1 MYPGGCLLCFV
12 YDPPEQAEMSVFR
25 DCIGPT
31 WLKEPKSLQETA
43 ERYLPANMQQTFIDL
58 CTQPVSHY
66 LDR

>member
-1 MYPGGCLLCFV
+1 VLTACCTWCVPPLL
-12 YDPPEQAEMSVFR
+12 QAEMSVFR

-31 WLKEPKSLQETA
+31 WLKEPQSLQETA
-43 ERYLPANMQQTFIDL
+43 ERNLPSIMQQTFIDL